1 MNAAACAAPEPVTM
15 PVSHLA
21 TPHPLL
27 DAPTPRT
34 YGALLLGLA
43 IVLVFVVGFGV
54 WSVLAPLAEA
64 ALTPGVIKVE
74 GNRRTLQHLEGGI
87 VREIRVRDGSKVQ
100 AGEVLVRLDSIQA
113 DATLATE
120 RAQRW
125 ALLAQDAR
133 LAAELAGASQVAFPA
148 DLLDSPEPRARD
160 AVAGQQALF
169 AARQASLTSQIE
181 VLKTRIAQQ
190 QASVIGNRGRLA
202 ATHRQLEL
210 SRQEEEM
217 RHALVREGLARLPD
231 LYAVQRTVAGLEG
244 SIEDIQGQ
252 IAQANG
258 AIAEAATQIRQLIDQ
273 HRQEA
278 STERREVRSKLA
290 ETEEKLRAAA
300 DIVTR
305 REIVAPES
313 GTVLNMRVF
322 TLGAVLK
329 PGDPVMD
336 LVPDQDRLVAEVNV
350 QPADIDVVH
359 PGLHAEVRLPAFKQ
373 RLVPYLHGKV
383 TWVAADVTINEQA
396 HQQYYRAFILI
407 DRDQL
412 AHLPNVFLTPGMP
425 VEAHVLTG
433 ERSFFRYLTQPI
445 RDSFHRAFL
454 EQ

>member
-1 MNAAACAAPEPVTM
+1 MSAAAHPAPEPATA
-15 PVSHLA
+15 PVLHLA

-34 YGALLLGLA
+34 YGALLLGLV
-43 IVLVFVVGFGV
+43 IVLVFVVGFGL

-64 ALTPGVIKVE
+64 ALAPGVIKVE

-133 LAAELAGASQVAFPA
+133 LAAELAGASQVAFPT

-169 AARQASLTSQIE
+169 SARRASLTSQVE
-181 VLKTRIAQQ
+181 VFQTRIAQQ

-217 RHALVREGLARLPD
+217 RRVLVREGLARLPD

-244 SIEDIQGQ
+244 SI
-252 IAQANG
+252 
-258 AIAEAATQIRQLIDQ
+258 
-273 HRQEA
+273 
-278 STERREVRSKLA
+278 
-290 ETEEKLRAAA
+290 
-300 DIVTR
+300 
-305 REIVAPES
+305 
-313 GTVLNMRVF
+313 
-322 TLGAVLK
+322 
-329 PGDPVMD
+329 
-336 LVPDQDRLVAEVNV
+336 
-350 QPADIDVVH
+350 
-359 PGLHAEVRLPAFKQ
+359 
-373 RLVPYLHGKV
+373 
-383 TWVAADVTINEQA
+383 
-396 HQQYYRAFILI
+396 
-407 DRDQL
+407 
-412 AHLPNVFLTPGMP
+412 
-425 VEAHVLTG
+425 
-433 ERSFFRYLTQPI
+433 
-445 RDSFHRAFL
+445 
-454 EQ
+454 